1 MAILKRTKAKA
12 PSAPANGSTAGEKS
26 NGEPWAWELTAT
38 ALNNLFLKLA
48 TVVSAPDLKN
58 LEKVLAATPDPDDPD
73 ITPADLKKVVKP
85 LVKRGKVYIQ
95 DARQYLNETENELK
109 TVIRLLSKAIAEMS
123 SDENKFAKSILET
136 TNRLSDICILE
147 DLRAIRESISNEVG
161 SIQDAVREQKENRTT
176 RMSQLIKRV
185 DVLQD
190 ELETVSQES
199 LRDPLTGL
207 YNRRAFDQEL
217 KGLVDRNR
225 ILPNAFLLVI
235 FDIDDFKLIN
245 DRLGHPIGDKALQL
259 VAKSTRDNL
268 RSSDFLARYGGDE
281 FVLLLQ
287 TDSLKKGKKRIQG
300 LADSIS
306 QLAIPVE
313 YESKTVQLALTLIL
327 GIARFQEGDTEQ
339 TLLSRADEILYLSKK
354 AGKNRVSTEED
365 LT

>member
-1 MAILKRTKAKA
+1 MAILKRTKTKA
-12 PSAPANGSTAGEKS
+12 VSAPANGSTAGEKS
-26 NGEPWAWELTAT
+26 TGGPWAWELTAT
-38 ALNNLFLKLA
+38 ALNDLFLELA
-48 TVVSAPDLKN
+48 TVVSAPGLKN
-58 LEKVLAATPDPDDPD
+58 LEKVLASIPDPDDPD
-73 ITPADLKKVVKP
+73 ITPADLKKFVKP
-85 LVKRGKVYIQ
+85 LVKRGKEYIQ
-95 DARQYLNETENELK
+95 DSREYLNETENELK

-123 SDENKFAKSILET
+123 SDENKFAKTILET

-161 SIQDAVREQKENRTT
+161 TIKDTVREQKENSTI

-259 VAKSTRDNL
+259 VAKITRDNL

-281 FVLLLQ
+281 FVLLLP
-287 TDSLKKGKKRIQG
+287 TDSLKKGKKKIQG
-300 LADSIS
+300 LADSIA
-306 QLAIPVE
+306 QIAIPVE
-313 YESKTVQLALTLIL
+313 YESKTVQLALTLSF

>member
-1 MAILKRTKAKA
+1 
-12 PSAPANGSTAGEKS
+12 
-26 NGEPWAWELTAT
+26 
-38 ALNNLFLKLA
+38 
-48 TVVSAPDLKN
+48 
-58 LEKVLAATPDPDDPD
+58 
-73 ITPADLKKVVKP
+73 
-85 LVKRGKVYIQ
+85 
-95 DARQYLNETENELK
+95 
-109 TVIRLLSKAIAEMS
+109 
-123 SDENKFAKSILET
+123 
-136 TNRLSDICILE
+136 NRLSDICILE

-161 SIQDAVREQKENRTT
+161 TIKYTVREQKENSTV

-190 ELETVSQES
+190 ELETASQES

-287 TDSLKKGKKRIQG
+287 TDSLKKGKKKIQG

-306 QLAIPVE
+306 QLVIPVE
-313 YESKTVQLALTLIL
+313 YESKTVQLA
-327 GIARFQEGDTEQ
+327 
-339 TLLSRADEILYLSKK
+339 
-354 AGKNRVSTEED
+354 
-365 LT
+365 

>member
-1 MAILKRTKAKA
+1 
-12 PSAPANGSTAGEKS
+12 
-26 NGEPWAWELTAT
+26 
-38 ALNNLFLKLA
+38 
-48 TVVSAPDLKN
+48 
-58 LEKVLAATPDPDDPD
+58 
-73 ITPADLKKVVKP
+73 
-85 LVKRGKVYIQ
+85 
-95 DARQYLNETENELK
+95 
-109 TVIRLLSKAIAEMS
+109 
-123 SDENKFAKSILET
+123 
-136 TNRLSDICILE
+136 
-147 DLRAIRESISNEVG
+147 
-161 SIQDAVREQKENRTT
+161 
-176 RMSQLIKRV
+176 MSQLIKRV

-259 VAKSTRDNL
+259 VAKSTCDNL

-281 FVLLLQ
+281 FVVLLLQ
-287 TDSLKKGKKRIQG
+287 TDSLKKGKKKIQG